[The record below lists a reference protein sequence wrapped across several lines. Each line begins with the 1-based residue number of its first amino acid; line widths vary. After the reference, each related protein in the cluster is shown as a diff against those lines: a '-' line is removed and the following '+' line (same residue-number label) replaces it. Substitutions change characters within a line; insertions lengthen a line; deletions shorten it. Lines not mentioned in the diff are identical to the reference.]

1 MSTLT
6 SSASISFPVSA
17 TKDEEIRKLLEE
29 ENVVFEGDHIGYK
42 AGVGYPEIEI
52 ETEAG
57 IFSMY
62 NSEASYGEFFDLEEL
77 LIKKGIPF
85 DRRSFMD
92 WNRPP
97 LLRVFRPSDPPFNR
111 VFELDSDGYESMVS
125 VAEIRALVD
134 KSDGTVGSTSIVCM
148 AIKQYLAEKFPAYP
162 PLTNF
167 VTE

>member
-1 MSTLT
+1 MSVPT
-6 SSASISFPVSA
+6 SSANISFPVSA

-29 ENVVFEGDHIGYK
+29 ENIVFEEDYIDYK

-52 ETEAG
+52 EAEAG

-62 NSEASYGEFFDLEEL
+62 NSEARYGEFFDLEEL
-77 LIKKGIPF
+77 LIKRGIPF

-97 LLRVFRPSDPPFNR
+97 LLRVFRPGDPPFNR
-111 VFELDSDGYESMVS
+111 VFELDSEGYEPMVS
-125 VAEIRALVD
+125 LAKIRELVD

-148 AIKQYLAEKFPAYP
+148 AIKHYLAEKFPAYP

-167 VTE
+167 ITE